1 MLVNNIHWNTHLSFP
16 LTLNLPHCSYVILI
30 WSLDKWQLVA
40 TSCGQSLMWNM
51 KLWWKLFI
59 VEQTKV
65 FLFVCKNDAL
75 VFRLGTGMLNFMAK
89 RFRDSLSFTAAEHL
103 RAALS

>member
-1 MLVNNIHWNTHLSFP
+1 
-16 LTLNLPHCSYVILI
+16 
-30 WSLDKWQLVA
+30 
-40 TSCGQSLMWNM
+40 MWNM

-89 RFRDSLSFTAAEHL
+89 RFRDSLSFTVAAHL
-103 RAALS
+103 RAAQIGALKCAAMLIGNSNAW